1 MILERSQFQSR
12 SIEELIDCNLVS
24 IYKNKYNLD
33 FNNLTM
39 CMDIIMKHVNKILQY
54 HPHIHI
60 TEDNLAPNLKFNSE
74 IKESIFSYKMM
85 NTLFIA
91 WLWRK
96 EISYITYHK
105 FMGTKI
111 NYDSYDFFQKDK
123 VDSYVKENGIS
134 HCSILKLAFM
144 IFFFYENQIY
154 PSQKTIYKVFDK
166 IMDFELGM

>member
-1 MILERSQFQSR
+1 
-12 SIEELIDCNLVS
+12 
-24 IYKNKYNLD
+24 
-33 FNNLTM
+33 
-39 CMDIIMKHVNKILQY
+39 
-54 HPHIHI
+54 
-60 TEDNLAPNLKFNSE
+60 
-74 IKESIFSYKMM
+74 M

-134 HCSILKLAFM
+134 HSSILKLAFM